1 MFAWF
6 LLVLLFLKGYDGT
19 SDMITTKE
27 SSADDYANLLIMRVD
42 YAVTLQRFSMSTK
55 YRALTNEQK
64 EVVQDA
70 MDLDPNA
77 LNTIGLTIFEA
88 NSVFGD
94 QNATL
99 AVSFFRAAAQKGH
112 IIASANLGRA
122 YAEGKGIKKSPV
134 DALKWFK
141 IAALGGHQGS
151 MYNIGLLFATGV
163 PYVVAALAPD
173 KADSV
178 DGYFNADPIAALE
191 WFKTAYDEFLKPAG
205 MVTESVTD
213 ASEQAHSVMCDT
225 IAPMS
230 LDLDMLGRV
239 WPASSLGE
247 MDVGAMDLWEQ
258 GLAAVKR
265 FNESFV
271 SNNGVVGTE
280 AREHLLAA
288 VRALGS
294 LVEQYGPGSSKKVAA
309 VGINTNASP
318 SPSQLSELQ
327 LYLALDNLQEMI
339 GPLAGRLLNLLP

>member
-1 MFAWF
+1 MLFPWLTLLA
-6 LLVLLFLKGYDGT
+6 LLVLSFLKGYDSK
-19 SDMITTKE
+19 SDMIKTKD
-27 SSADDYANLLIMRVD
+27 SSADEYADLLIMKVD
-42 YAVTLQRFSMSTK
+42 YAITLQRFSMSTK
-55 YRALTNEQK
+55 YRALSNEQK

-122 YAEGKGIKKSPV
+122 YAEGKGVKKSPI

-141 IAALGGHQGS
+141 VAALGGHQGS

-173 KADSV
+173 EADSIE
-178 DGYFNADPIAALE
+178 GYFNADPIAALE
-191 WFKTAYDEFLKPAG
+191 WFKTAYGEFLKPAG

-213 ASEQAHSVMCDT
+213 AAEQAHSVMCDT
-225 IAPMS
+225 IAPMT

-239 WPASSLGE
+239 WPAGSLGE
-247 MDVGAMDLWEQ
+247 IDRDAMDLWEE
-258 GLAAVKR
+258 GLAAVRR

-271 SNNGVVGTE
+271 SNRGIVSTA
-280 AREHLLAA
+280 AREHLMMA
-288 VRALGS
+288 VQALGS
-294 LVEQYGPGSSKKVAA
+294 LVEQYGPGSAKKVVAT
-309 VGINTNASP
+309 TNP
-318 SPSQLSELQ
+318 SPSRLSELQ

-339 GPLAGRLLNLLP
+339 GPLAG